1 MIILGEPEDTGI
13 YYYAESDEAF
23 KLHQAGFIPK
33 YKAEDGGMYF
43 KRTKKLLKFLNK
55 IDEEL

>member
-23 KLHQAGFIPK
+23 KLHKAGFIPK

-43 KRTKKLLKFLNK
+43 KRTKKLLKFLDK